1 MSYDI
6 RYNNYQIIDRN
17 LTDKWSTDLHQFPGI
32 PQAFEFE
39 RAFIPYGDDL
49 QELTLNK
56 WHYSF
61 YLSVVYLITIFS
73 IQKLMENRK
82 AFNLRGCLTAWNILL
97 ALFSIFGTIR
107 VGPEFIHVLFNQGVK
122 ASYCKASYY
131 NVIYFFFFLI
141 RKNFPK
147 KPVQKIFGLSSMT

>member
-1 MSYDI
+1 M
-6 RYNNYQIIDRN
+6 IDRN

-32 PQAFEFE
+32 PHAFEFE
-39 RAFIPYGDDL
+39 RAFIPHGDDL
-49 QELTLNK
+49 HELTLNK

-61 YLSVVYLITIFS
+61 YISVVYLITIFS

-82 AFNLRGCLTAWNILL
+82 AFNLRGYLTAWSILL

-107 VGPEFIHVLFNQGVK
+107 VGPEFVHVIFNQGVK

-131 NVIYFFFFLI
+131 NVSYFL
-141 RKNFPK
+141 
-147 KPVQKIFGLSSMT
+147 T